1 MKSIEE
7 LKNIESKYNHLK
19 KKTDSLGLKVRELK
33 EENEKLHSQMNKL
46 KKMIKEQFFIN
57 DTVINLNLKIYE
69 LQQKIKNKN
78 NIIRHKQTLVDDATN
93 EMFNKLL
100 N

>member
-7 LKNIESKYNHLK
+7 LRNIESKYNHLK

-33 EENEKLHSQMNKL
+33 EENEKLHSQNNKL

-57 DTVINLNLKIYE
+57 DTAINLNLKIYD
-69 LQQKIKNKN
+69 LQKQIRNKN
-78 NIIRHKQTLVDDATN
+78 SIIRHKQTLVNDACDN
-93 EMFNKLL
+93 MFNKLL
-100 N
+100 S